1 MNTYGSCFWCWLAS
15 LFQYRPSFS
24 YPGSI
29 IYCKDRTADYSFITI
44 STFWVYIMWSVGNI
58 CELFS
63 QIFQNASW
71 YILLIT
77 NIVNVKFLQS
87 GVSVEAGDRRFS
99 PTIETNDRKVAE
111 HKFMTIIYFF
121 LSEIIFPKKMVSF
134 SNNDRF
140 DNGKIFFDND
150 NENIWHFS
158 IITGIR
164 IFFRIHLKDTWKNF
178 VVNVWTIRNSCCEV
192 QSAM

>member
-1 MNTYGSCFWCWLAS
+1 MIV
-15 LFQYRPSFS
+15 P
-24 YPGSI
+24 
-29 IYCKDRTADYSFITI
+29 
-44 STFWVYIMWSVGNI
+44 
-58 CELFS
+58 
-63 QIFQNASW
+63 
-71 YILLIT
+71 LIT

-99 PTIETNDRKVAE
+99 PIIETNDRKVAE
-111 HKFMTIIYFF
+111 HKFMTIIFF

-164 IFFRIHLKDTWKNF
+164 IFFVFILKIHERTLL
-178 VVNVWTIRNSCCEV
+178 
-192 QSAM
+192 